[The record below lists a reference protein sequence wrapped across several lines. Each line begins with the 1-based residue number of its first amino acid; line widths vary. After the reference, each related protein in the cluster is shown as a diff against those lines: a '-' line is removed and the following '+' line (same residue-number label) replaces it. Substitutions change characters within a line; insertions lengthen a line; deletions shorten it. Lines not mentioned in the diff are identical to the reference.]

1 MFSLIIL
8 VVLPSWCI
16 VITPESEN
24 LITRQGWGPN
34 WWQMAI
40 LTAPGV
46 HPSLA
51 MGLERKTVIML
62 SSVIATDHTL
72 LYLDIRKIHRSSIDT
87 QPLYCRKRTTHC
99 REPCLIKQQIYLN
112 FEERNK
118 SYCWSSGDYGKRED
132 ELRTNSYFH
141 DAALRYVDS
150 TL

>member
-1 MFSLIIL
+1 MAAKSM
-8 VVLPSWCI
+8 S
-16 VITPESEN
+16 SN

-72 LYLDIRKIHRSSIDT
+72 LYLDTPD
-87 QPLYCRKRTTHC
+87 QNWYALPPLYCRKKTTHC
-99 REPCLIKQQIYLN
+99 RGN
-112 FEERNK
+112 HV
-118 SYCWSSGDYGKRED
+118 WSSSWYIWTLTLGETRVITRHLVIMERRK
-132 ELRTNSYFH
+132 TNYCSLLSWH
-141 DAALRYVDS
+141 RLKSIHTSCTNNQCRKWS
-150 TL
+150 M